1 MFEDLTHV
9 PYLAGFISWAR
20 GESGGV
26 YSSFVMTAFTWG
38 EVLMTIGAAY
48 AARMIPLR
56 FAAMFGNV
64 FGLAQG
70 LGSGSLSTIIENAV
84 NLPLNAAR
92 VREMRKLIASVREA
106 SKTDLNVEWL
116 KPFAHPRALKAGASV
131 FLKGEAADA
140 AFILVEG
147 RVELP
152 EIGVTLHPGDLF
164 GEMAL
169 FTTDGRRMA
178 SAVCATDA
186 RLLFITYEEFE
197 QHYFQN
203 PEFGL
208 YLVRLIVRRFDTNYR
223 EALCV
228 AAARQAALSERAMN
242 AEEADR
248 PRAEKAN

>member
-9 PYLAGFISWAR
+9 PYLAGLISWAT
-20 GESGGV
+20 GERASA
-26 YSSFVMTAFTWG
+26 YFTFAMKAFTWG

-48 AARMIPLR
+48 ATRMIPLR
-56 FAAMFGNV
+56 FTAMFGNL

-70 LGSGSLSTIIENAV
+70 LGSGSLSTIVENAV

-92 VREMRKLIASVREA
+92 AREMRKLITTVREA

-131 FLKGEAADA
+131 FVKGEAANA

-152 EIGVTLHPGDLF
+152 EIGATLHAGDLF

-178 SAVCATDA
+178 SAVCATDV

-208 YLVRLIVRRFDTNYR
+208 YLVRLIVRRFDMNYR
-223 EALCV
+223 EALGV
-228 AAARQAALSERAMN
+228 AAARQAALSERATEGV
-242 AEEADR
+242 AADR
-248 PRAEKAN
+248 LEDEKMK

>member
-1 MFEDLTHV
+1 MFEDMAHV
-9 PYLAGFISWAR
+9 PYLAGLISWVR
-20 GESGGV
+20 GEPASA
-26 YSSFVMTAFTWG
+26 YSSFVMEAFKWG

-48 AARMIPLR
+48 ATRMIPLR
-56 FAAMFGNV
+56 FMAMFGNV
-64 FGLAQG
+64 LGLAQG
-70 LGSGSLSTIIENAV
+70 LGSGSLSTIVENAV

-92 VREMRKLIASVREA
+92 AREMRKLIATVREA
-106 SKTDLNVEWL
+106 SQTDLNVEWL

-140 AFILVEG
+140 AFILVDG
-147 RVELP
+147 RVEIP

-208 YLVRLIVRRFDTNYR
+208 YLVRLIVRRFDMNYR
-223 EALCV
+223 EALGV
-228 AAARQAALSERAMN
+228 TAARQAALSERALE
-242 AEEADR
+242 AEAADR
-248 PRAEKAN
+248 LQDQKLN